1 MDYFKRQSLHSR
13 LIGDQSVTLTAD
25 GEVLIE
31 PAGGKVKIDGD
42 LVVTGNA
49 SGPEAT
55 DILYVT
61 QDGNDLND
69 GKSLGPDGAKATIK
83 SAVEAAQSGT
93 TILVG
98 PGDFFEENPIVLPD
112 FVTIRGTGDLRNT
125 RVFPRNNTQTIFYVG
140 NGCYIHELTMRGLR
154 YPGWC
159 VEIREGALVTTSP
172 YVQNCTNMNGP
183 WLNDGTEF
191 IPFET
196 IQIPGVEPGAKPI
209 MVEDNPSLPF
219 SKQVNNTGG
228 GGGMYVDG
236 NKYDPASLVFSMV
249 ADAFTQI
256 SQGGIG
262 FWIDNFGYTQ
272 IVSCFSVFCSVG
284 FKTTR
289 GGYLSISNSVSDF
302 GLVGIEADGF
312 FPQAYTTARPQQDYY
327 STVASVTINTPGA
340 NYASAP
346 TVSIEAPSKPGG
358 TTATATASI
367 DTTSG
372 RLAAVTIQDAGSGY
386 TSVPLI
392 SFSGGGATAQAT
404 GTVNL
409 ASNVSVRLNSLRDK
423 PQTGSIIKFDGD
435 PLYYYI
441 TGTNQINPPFVYDEQ
456 VCRRDLSRIID
467 AVTADIVLGT
477 EYQSQAAATSYLRA
491 TSSKVLSDQLAPTV
505 YGIEQA
511 RDLMKAETSNLAMEE
526 QIDYLFNIITATI
539 NDGDSS
545 VQPNNT
551 NSLAG
556 AFNDLQTI
564 DPARII
570 AKDNVIE
577 NREFLVEEVV
587 AYINDQFTELSYNQ
601 ADYKRDMTTLINGI
615 QMFAVLESNQQII
628 RIAQEYEYRDRYK
641 NLLLSSFRFLSEK
654 FEALAEVQASS
665 IALQNVK
672 EGFNQFMNIVDD
684 GDSSANVIVFPEH
697 AGVDDNRADAKDQ
710 LQANK
715 NFMLEEFTTF
725 LSAEAPGFVYDEDDY
740 KLDFERIID
749 AMTFDVLYNG
759 NSSTVT
765 ECKYYF
771 ANGAGGTQFS
781 DLTPNDRNAVVA
793 TYARMRFVIAR
804 VVRGLSVT
812 PTSGNGVAQDFGS
825 NNATQSE
832 ASFLDSLLF
841 NVEDMIDNVTLTRLP
856 ATLTYPTYGD
866 EPALQIDA
874 ANIIAARRDGFIN
887 DAIQYNL
894 ANNPTLTYD
903 VEKCKRDVGYIVDAI
918 NRDILLGTNHNS
930 IQAGQAYKRANVAYL
945 NVEQKPATIL
955 SLKYA
960 KTLGVAAV
968 TNNATIQSAV
978 ADRWDIVLDII
989 EFDQLPSQGIEY
1001 PDPGPASNELIYG
1014 VDQVLAN
1021 KAFLQE
1027 EVVAYIANNYYV
1039 YDEDKCSRDT
1049 GLIIDAAAFDT
1060 LLGTNYN
1067 AVTAGLSYQRANS
1080 AYVLSNQNTET
1091 IAGINFAKSR
1101 SSDATTHSP
1110 SQSDVEAAFDEVI
1123 DIIQNG
1129 AVSTPQAAD
1138 PLTFTDPTNATTG
1151 EVNAKAQLQNNRDFI
1166 AAETVAYINENY
1178 VNFSYDSA
1186 KCERDIG
1193 LILDAVSK
1201 DIALGTNYNAVTA
1214 GLGYSRAGAA
1224 TNKQAQGVQTLE
1236 SFKFAR
1242 KETVEK
1248 GLSDIGEARALAAW
1262 NEVIDIFV
1270 NGIQSTDTAADTL
1283 VFTNPVGANQ
1293 DVIDAKDRLIANR
1306 EFIAQ
1311 ETLAFV
1317 NDNKTNFDVSGA
1329 TYNQAT
1335 GDMVLTI
1342 GSHSLTT
1349 SDTITLKPESLAF
1362 SCTYGQG
1369 NHTYVGGTATAAV
1382 QSGGNYTHTFV
1393 SAVTN
1398 GVTSNLGN
1406 LPNAVTG
1413 ATYNAAT
1420 GEMVI
1425 TSTAH
1430 SLTTSNTLSIADDA
1444 LTFTCTM
1451 DGNSSNH
1458 TYPRSTDP
1466 ASGANLAISS
1476 VTADTITINVGASPI
1491 VNHDVTDATYNYATG
1506 VIEMTIG
1513 SHSLTVGTSI
1523 KIANDSLTF
1532 TCDADGN
1539 ATQHTYPRATD
1550 PARDTALTITAVTG
1564 TTVSVNVGIID
1575 ASTSST
1581 KSYPRASSNDPAYN
1595 TELAI
1600 SAVDATTITVNVGPN
1615 TTNPTVHTFES
1626 AVSGA
1631 VITQGYNQD
1640 KCLRDT
1646 RYIVDGLTHDILY
1659 GGNSATRVTAAS
1671 YFEGAAAQL
1680 PVDQLA
1686 PTTAAYEHL
1695 KNNVL
1700 PAVVTNTP
1708 LTPTTG
1714 NTTPQD
1720 TTGGA
1725 ATATESAALAT
1736 LVDII
1741 IDHINGYDNINPLGD
1756 EVLPSVTWASAELQ
1770 QDYSTIIAQKSSIQ
1784 TLTTAFIADTFTGFN
1799 FNSTKCDRDTK
1810 YIVDALTYDILYGGN
1825 SATVGAA
1832 RSYWVGTQTQVEGQK
1847 AETAKALEYTAT
1859 ILNKIIQDQA
1869 VDYTW
1874 QSGEAQN
1881 TSAGAG
1887 TATEAA
1893 RASNL
1898 LQIIQDVITDG
1909 LDQLPAE
1916 IKPDYPQWVSTDVV
1930 DGVSNLLAEK
1940 ATIQADTVSFINTT
1954 YNGFSYSEEVCKR
1967 DTGFIIDAVVHDAFY
1982 EANIS
1987 TLIATRA
1994 YFLGTTQYLPNEQ
2007 VTPTVQAYT
2016 HLQSVIDD
2024 TIQGVAVTPQ
2034 TGNPLTQTLSG
2045 NYGDAAVATTFT
2057 DLIGIL
2063 KTAVQNQTLIG
2074 TPAEIEPNY
2083 TWIAEANR
2091 NAASEF
2097 FVQKSYYQDET
2108 ITYINENILGFS
2120 YNIDKCKRDTGYIL
2134 DAALYDMMYGGD
2146 KQSRR
2151 AALAYY
2157 NGAILTGIAGA
2168 YGDQTGITAYANKYL
2183 ADIVNKVSK
2192 NEVVTRSFGNTA
2204 TQTLTIPDGSTLL
2217 DSSEFPGAELALL
2230 INRVAD
2236 AIEAKSMGD
2245 WFEREH
2251 DLTLGN
2257 SIFLAER
2264 NAILAEEQSII
2275 DTSISNLNLV
2285 YGGIFDITVFP
2296 GVISVTTDKIANLNN
2311 VSTVS
2316 TSGHAFEYVGAGVT
2330 YNALPFFG
2338 GTAIPETE
2346 IVESNQGKI
2355 FAGGT
2360 VDQIGN
2366 FRVGNF
2372 FAVNALTGGISL
2384 NANEID
2390 LEGLTSVGPFI
2401 RNGIP
2406 VGVEL
2411 KEVSDNEALLSSL
2424 GTQDFQTAP
2433 TQRAVATYV
2442 ESRYLNKTT
2451 GGDIVGDVSM
2461 TGDLAVNGD
2470 AITST
2475 SASFEFL
2482 NSGVQSIDMLAAATT
2497 INIGATTGTV
2507 TINPDV
2513 TIEGVLTVNGNLV
2526 FDGDVNISIPDETL
2540 QAYSITEGTED
2551 YVSINTRN
2559 TEESITFG
2567 TAPKVIIANQTEST
2581 SKDTGALVVDGGVG
2595 IEGSTFIETNL
2606 TVNANA
2612 NLGSDRTTD
2621 EHTVAGK
2628 IDIDI
2633 PDDSINN
2640 FRIHENISEYVNI
2653 YTTDGAEQILLGATP
2668 KLIVLNN
2675 TNATDNTTGAVQVTG
2690 GISAQQ
2696 NIHSGIDIV
2705 ADRDLIADRN
2715 AKINGSNIT
2724 TDSTTFDVINTV
2736 ATTVNAFGDAT
2747 TLNIGGATGTMTIG
2761 NEVVII
2767 DSVAG
2772 LQIPVGTTA
2781 DRPTNVTGRIRF
2793 NTSLNAFEG
2802 YDGIAWNTLGGVI
2815 DVDQDTKVVA
2825 EDSPGADNDELDFF
2839 TGGTLRATLSNTEF
2853 NIQSTVITNLLNDTQ
2868 SDNYTTGALVVAGG
2882 VGIAKNLHVNG
2893 YLNGNNSGV
2902 LTIGNLGSDKII
2914 IKGETIETPDTI
2926 TLIANAPDSAADD
2939 VVYPMTF
2946 AHHTVSGAIV
2956 AGAGTGIKFELE
2968 TTNNNFE
2975 IGGQIETVAQD
2986 ITGSQED
2993 FDMVFRTMDAGTA
3006 GVEKLRLSET
3016 TSTFSTNVQVDQN
3029 LFVTGILDAAG
3040 FRGSI
3045 FADDSTEMIDA
3056 INNKITVTDIAAGT
3070 LSLTTDLEVIHGGT
3084 GVSTLTEDGIMYGAG
3099 TGAVQVTAAAGDADA
3114 SETFQVLTVTSDSD
3128 ATPIWSDTIDGGTF

>member
-69 GKSLGPDGAKATIK
+69 GRSLGPDGAKATIK

-125 RVFPRNNTQTIFYVG
+125 RVFPRNNTKTIFYVG

-196 IQIPGVEPGAKPI
+196 VQIPGVEPGAKPI

-219 SKQVNNTGG
+219 DKQVNNTGG

-312 FPQAYTTARPQQDYY
+312 YPQAYTTARPQQDYY

-340 NYASAP
+340 NYTSAP
-346 TVSIEAPSKPGG
+346 TVTIEPPSKPGG
-358 TTATATASI
+358 VTATATASI

-372 RLAAVTIQDAGSGY
+372 RLAAVTVQDAGSGY

-423 PQTGSIIKFDGD
+423 PQTGSIIKFEGD

-441 TGTNQINPPFVYDEQ
+441 TGTNQVNPPFVYDEQ

-511 RDLMKAETSNLAMEE
+511 RDLMKAETTNLAMEE
-526 QIDYLFNIITATI
+526 QIDYLFNIITSTI

-564 DPARII
+564 DPAKIV

-577 NREFLVEEVV
+577 NREFLVEEVS

-601 ADYKRDMTTLINGI
+601 ADYTRDMAILINGI

-628 RIAQEYEYRDRYK
+628 RIAQEYEYRIRHK
-641 NLLLSSFRFLSEK
+641 SMLLSSFRFLSEK
-654 FEALAEVQASS
+654 FEALAEVAASS

-697 AGVDDNRADAKDQ
+697 AGVDTNRADAKDQ

-715 NFMLEEFTTF
+715 NFLLEEFTTY
-725 LSAEAPGFVYDEDDY
+725 LSSEAPTFVFDEDDY

-759 NSSTVT
+759 NSSTVQ

-771 ANGAGGTQFS
+771 ANGAGGTLFA
-781 DLTPNDRNAVVA
+781 DLTPNDRNAIVA
-793 TYARMRFVIAR
+793 TFARMRFVIAR

-812 PTSGNGVAQDFGS
+812 PTTGNGVSQDFSS

-874 ANIIAARRDGFIN
+874 ANIIAARRDGFIT

-903 VEKCKRDVGYIVDAI
+903 QDKCKRDIGYIVDAI
-918 NRDILLGTNHNS
+918 NRDVLLGTNHNS
-930 IQAGQAYKRANVAYL
+930 IQAGEAYKRANVAYL

-955 SLKYA
+955 ALKYA

-968 TNNATIQSAV
+968 TNNATIQTAV
-978 ADRWDIVLDII
+978 ADRWDTVLDII
-989 EFDQLPSQGIEY
+989 EFDALPSQGIEY
-1001 PDPGPASNELIYG
+1001 PDPGPASNELLYG

-1039 YDEDKCSRDT
+1039 YDEAKCSRDT

-1178 VNFSYDSA
+1178 VNFTYDSA

-1201 DIALGTNYNAVTA
+1201 DVALGTNYNAVTA
-1214 GLGYSRAGAA
+1214 GLAYSRAGAA
-1224 TNKQAQGVQTLE
+1224 TNKAAQGLQTLE

-1242 KETVEK
+1242 KETIEK
-1248 GLSDIGEARALAAW
+1248 GLSDVGEARALAAW
-1262 NEVIDIFV
+1262 NEVIDIFT
-1270 NGIQSTDTAADTL
+1270 NGVQSTDAAADAL

-1293 DVIDAKDRLIANR
+1293 DLIDAKDRLIANR

-1311 ETLAFV
+1311 EVRAFV
-1317 NDNKTNFDVSGA
+1317 NDNNTNYDVSAA

-1349 SDTITLKPESLAF
+1349 SDTVTLKEESLAF

-1369 NHTYVGGTATAAV
+1369 NHTYVGGTASNAITITAGNV
-1382 QSGGNYTHTFV
+1382 QRD
-1393 SAVTN
+1393 VT
-1398 GVTSNLGN
+1398 
-1406 LPNAVTG
+1406 A
-1413 ATYNAAT
+1413 ATYNYAT
-1420 GEMVI
+1420 GIIEMTI
-1425 TSTAH
+1425 GAH
-1430 SLTTSNTLSIADDA
+1430 SFTTSDTVTIADNA
-1444 LTFTCTM
+1444 LTFTC
-1451 DGNSSNH
+1451 DADSNATQH

-1466 ASGANLAISS
+1466 ASGTAI
-1476 VTADTITINVGASPI
+1476 A
-1491 VNHDVTDATYNYATG
+1491 
-1506 VIEMTIG
+1506 
-1513 SHSLTVGTSI
+1513 
-1523 KIANDSLTF
+1523 
-1532 TCDADGN
+1532 
-1539 ATQHTYPRATD
+1539 
-1550 PARDTALTITAVTG
+1550 ITAVTG
-1564 TTVSVNVGIID
+1564 TTISANVGIID

-1581 KSYPRASSNDPAYN
+1581 KSYPRASSNDSAHN
-1595 TELAI
+1595 AELPI
-1600 SAVDATTITVNVGPN
+1600 TAVGATTITVNVGPN

-1631 VITQGYNQD
+1631 VIQGYNQD

-1659 GGNSATRVTAAS
+1659 GGNSATRQTAAS
-1671 YFEGAAAQL
+1671 YFEGAVAQL
-1680 PVDQLA
+1680 PRDQLA
-1686 PTTAAYEHL
+1686 PTTAAYTHL

-1725 ATATESAALAT
+1725 ATATESTALGV

-1741 IDHINGYDNINPLGD
+1741 IDHINGYDNINPLGN
-1756 EVLPSVTWASAELQ
+1756 EVLPSVTWASSELQ
-1770 QDYSTIIAQKSSIQ
+1770 QDYSTITTQKSSIQ

-1916 IKPDYPQWVSTDVV
+1916 TKPDYAQWVATDVV
-1930 DGVSNLLAEK
+1930 DGVSNLLDQK
-1940 ATIQADTVSFINTT
+1940 STIQADTITFINST
-1954 YNGFSYSEEVCKR
+1954 YNGFSYNEETCKR
-1967 DTGFIIDAVVHDAFY
+1967 DTGYIIDAVTHDALY

-1994 YFLGTTQYLPNEQ
+1994 YFLGSTQYLPNEQ
-2007 VTPTVQAYT
+2007 VAPTVAAYT

-2034 TGNPLTQTLSG
+2034 TGNPLSQVLGG
-2045 NYGDAAVATTFT
+2045 NYGNAAVATSFT

-2063 KTAVQNQTLIG
+2063 KTAVSNQTLIG

-2083 TWIAEANR
+2083 SWIAEADR

-2097 FVQKSYYQDET
+2097 FVQKSYYETET
-2108 ITYINENILGFS
+2108 IKYIEQNILGFS
-2120 YNIDKCKRDTGYIL
+2120 YNIDKCKRDTGYII

-2157 NGAILTGIAGA
+2157 NGAILTGIAGD

-2183 ADIVNKVSK
+2183 ADIVDKVSK
-2192 NEVVTRSFGNTA
+2192 NEVVTKSFGNTA

-2217 DSSEFPGAELALL
+2217 DSSEFPGAELKLL

-2257 SIFLAER
+2257 SIFLTER
-2264 NAILAEEQSII
+2264 NAILAEEASII

-2296 GVISVTTDKIANLNN
+2296 GVISVTTDKLANLNN

-2513 TIEGVLTVNGNLV
+2513 TIEGILTVNGNLV

-2551 YVSINTRN
+2551 YVSINTREG
-2559 TEESITFG
+2559 EESITFG
-2567 TAPKVIIANQTEST
+2567 EQPSVIIANQTIST

-2595 IEGSTFIETNL
+2595 IEGSTFINTDL

-2621 EHTVAGK
+2621 EHTVSGK

-2696 NIHSGIDIV
+2696 NIHSGIDVV

-2853 NIQSTVITNLLNDTQ
+2853 NIQSTVITNLLNQTE
-2868 SDNYTTGALVVAGG
+2868 SDNHTTGALVVSGG

-2893 YLNGNNSGV
+2893 YINGNNSGV

-3099 TGAVQVTAAAGDADA
+3099 TGAVQVTAAAGAADA

>member
-69 GKSLGPDGAKATIK
+69 GRSLGPDGAKATIK

-125 RVFPRNNTQTIFYVG
+125 RVFPRNNTKTIFYVG

-196 IQIPGVEPGAKPI
+196 VQIPGVEPGAKPI

-219 SKQVNNTGG
+219 DKQVNNTGG

-312 FPQAYTTARPQQDYY
+312 YPQAYTTARPQQDYY

-340 NYASAP
+340 NYTSAP
-346 TVSIEAPSKPGG
+346 TVTIEPPSKPGG
-358 TTATATASI
+358 VTATATASI

-372 RLAAVTIQDAGSGY
+372 RLAAVTVQDAGSGY

-441 TGTNQINPPFVYDEQ
+441 TGTNQVNPPFVYDEQ

-526 QIDYLFNIITATI
+526 QIDYLFNIVTSTI

-564 DPARII
+564 DPAKIV

-577 NREFLVEEVV
+577 NREFLVEEVS

-601 ADYKRDMTTLINGI
+601 ADYTRDMTILINGI

-628 RIAQEYEYRDRYK
+628 RIAQEYEYRTRHK
-641 NLLLSSFRFLSEK
+641 SMLLSSFRFLSEK
-654 FEALAEVQASS
+654 FEALAEVAASS

-697 AGVDDNRADAKDQ
+697 AGVDTNRADAKDQ

-715 NFMLEEFTTF
+715 NFLLEEFTTY
-725 LSAEAPGFVYDEDDY
+725 LSGEAPTFVFDEDDY

-759 NSSTVT
+759 NSSTVQ

-771 ANGAGGTQFS
+771 ANGAGGTLFS
-781 DLTPNDRNAVVA
+781 DLTPNDRNAIVA
-793 TYARMRFVIAR
+793 TFARMRFVIAR

-812 PTSGNGVAQDFGS
+812 PTTGNGVSQDFSS

-841 NVEDMIDNVTLTRLP
+841 NVEDMVDNVTLTRLP

-874 ANIIAARRDGFIN
+874 ANIIAARRDGFIT

-903 VEKCKRDVGYIVDAI
+903 QDKCKRDIGYIVDAI
-918 NRDILLGTNHNS
+918 NRDVLLGTNHNS
-930 IQAGQAYKRANVAYL
+930 IQAGEAYKRANVAYL

-955 SLKYA
+955 ALKYA

-968 TNNATIQSAV
+968 TNNLTIQTAV
-978 ADRWDIVLDII
+978 ADRWDTVLDII
-989 EFDQLPSQGIEY
+989 EFDALPSQGIEY
-1001 PDPGPASNELIYG
+1001 PDPGPASNELLYG

-1039 YDEDKCSRDT
+1039 YDEAKCSRDT

-1138 PLTFTDPTNATTG
+1138 PLTFTDPSTATTG

-1178 VNFSYDSA
+1178 VNFTYDSA

-1201 DIALGTNYNAVTA
+1201 DVALGTNYNAVTA
-1214 GLGYSRAGAA
+1214 GLAYSRAGAA
-1224 TNKQAQGVQTLE
+1224 TNKAAQGLQTLE

-1242 KETVEK
+1242 KETIEK
-1248 GLSDIGEARALAAW
+1248 GLSDVGEARALAAW
-1262 NEVIDIFV
+1262 NEVIDIFT
-1270 NGIQSTDTAADTL
+1270 NGVVSTDTAADPLT
-1283 VFTNPVGANQ
+1283 FTSPVGVNQ
-1293 DVIDAKDRLIANR
+1293 DLVDAKDQLQANR
-1306 EFIAQ
+1306 DFIAA
-1311 ETLAFV
+1311 EIVAYV
-1317 NDNKTNFDVSGA
+1317 NDNT
-1329 TYNQAT
+1329 
-1335 GDMVLTI
+1335 
-1342 GSHSLTT
+1342 
-1349 SDTITLKPESLAF
+1349 P
-1362 SCTYGQG
+1362 
-1369 NHTYVGGTATAAV
+1369 
-1382 QSGGNYTHTFV
+1382 
-1393 SAVTN
+1393 
-1398 GVTSNLGN
+1398 
-1406 LPNAVTG
+1406 P
-1413 ATYNAAT
+1413 
-1420 GEMVI
+1420 
-1425 TSTAH
+1425 
-1430 SLTTSNTLSIADDA
+1430 
-1444 LTFTCTM
+1444 
-1451 DGNSSNH
+1451 
-1458 TYPRSTDP
+1458 P
-1466 ASGANLAISS
+1466 
-1476 VTADTITINVGASPI
+1476 
-1491 VNHDVTDATYNYATG
+1491 
-1506 VIEMTIG
+1506 
-1513 SHSLTVGTSI
+1513 
-1523 KIANDSLTF
+1523 
-1532 TCDADGN
+1532 
-1539 ATQHTYPRATD
+1539 
-1550 PARDTALTITAVTG
+1550 
-1564 TTVSVNVGIID
+1564 
-1575 ASTSST
+1575 
-1581 KSYPRASSNDPAYN
+1581 
-1595 TELAI
+1595 
-1600 SAVDATTITVNVGPN
+1600 
-1615 TTNPTVHTFES
+1615 
-1626 AVSGA
+1626 
-1631 VITQGYNQD
+1631 GYNQT
-1640 KCLRDT
+1640 KCNRDVK
-1646 RYIVDGLTHDILY
+1646 YIVDGLTFDILY
-1659 GGNSATRVTAAS
+1659 GGNSATRQVAAS
-1671 YFEGAAAQL
+1671 YFEGAVAQL
-1680 PVDQLA
+1680 PVNQLA
-1686 PTTAAYEHL
+1686 PTTAAYTHL
-1695 KNNVL
+1695 KDTVL
-1700 PAVVTNTP
+1700 PAVITNTP

-1714 NTTPQD
+1714 NSETQD
-1720 TTGGA
+1720 TSSGA
-1725 ATATESAALAT
+1725 ATATESAALEV

-1741 IDHINGYDNINPLGD
+1741 IDHINGYDNINPLGN

-1770 QDYSTIIAQKSSIQ
+1770 QDYSTITTQKSSIQ

-1859 ILNKIIQDQA
+1859 ILDKIIQDQA

-1874 QSGEAQN
+1874 QNSETQN

-1916 IKPDYPQWVSTDVV
+1916 TKPDYAQWVATDVV
-1930 DGVSNLLAEK
+1930 DGVSNLLDQK
-1940 ATIQADTVSFINTT
+1940 STIQADTITFINTT
-1954 YNGFSYSEEVCKR
+1954 YNGFSYNEETCKR
-1967 DTGFIIDAVVHDAFY
+1967 DTGYIIDAVTHDALY

-1994 YFLGTTQYLPNEQ
+1994 YFLGSTQYLPNEQ
-2007 VTPTVQAYT
+2007 VAPTVAAYT

-2034 TGNPLTQTLSG
+2034 TGNPLSQVLGG
-2045 NYGDAAVATTFT
+2045 NYGNAAVATSFT

-2063 KTAVQNQTLIG
+2063 KTAVSNQTLIG

-2083 TWIAEANR
+2083 SWIAEADR
-2091 NAASEF
+2091 NSASEF
-2097 FVQKSYYQDET
+2097 FVQKSYYETET
-2108 ITYINENILGFS
+2108 IKYIEQNILGFS
-2120 YNIDKCKRDTGYIL
+2120 YNIDKCKRDTGYII

-2157 NGAILTGIAGA
+2157 NGAILTGIAGD

-2183 ADIVNKVSK
+2183 ADIVDKVSK
-2192 NEVVTRSFGNTA
+2192 NEVVTKSFGNTA

-2217 DSSEFPGAELALL
+2217 DSSEFPGAELKLL

-2245 WFEREH
+2245 WFERGH

-2264 NAILAEEQSII
+2264 NAILAEEASII

-2296 GVISVTTDKIANLNN
+2296 GVISVTTDKLANLNN

-2497 INIGATTGTV
+2497 INIGAATGTV

-2513 TIEGVLTVNGNLV
+2513 TIEGILTVNGNLV

-2551 YVSINTRN
+2551 YVSINTREG
-2559 TEESITFG
+2559 EESITFG
-2567 TAPKVIIANQTEST
+2567 EQPSVIIANQTIST

-2595 IEGSTFIETNL
+2595 IEGSTFINTDL

-2621 EHTVAGK
+2621 EHTVSGK

-2696 NIHSGIDIV
+2696 NIHSGIDVV

-2839 TGGTLRATLSNTEF
+2839 TGGGLRATLSNTEF
-2853 NIQSTVITNLLNDTQ
+2853 NIQSTVITNLLSQTE
-2868 SDNYTTGALVVAGG
+2868 SDNYTTGALVVSGG

-2893 YLNGNNSGV
+2893 YINGNNSGV

-3099 TGAVQVTAAAGDADA
+3099 TGAVQVTAAAGAADA

>member
-69 GKSLGPDGAKATIK
+69 GRSLGPDGAKATIK

-125 RVFPRNNTQTIFYVG
+125 RVFPRNNTKTIFYVG

-196 IQIPGVEPGAKPI
+196 VQIPGVEPGAKPI

-219 SKQVNNTGG
+219 DKQVNNTGG

-312 FPQAYTTARPQQDYY
+312 YPQAYTTARPQQDYY

-340 NYASAP
+340 NYTSAP
-346 TVSIEAPSKPGG
+346 TVTIEPPSKPGG
-358 TTATATASI
+358 VTATATASI

-372 RLAAVTIQDAGSGY
+372 RLAAVTVQDAGSGY

-423 PQTGSIIKFDGD
+423 PQTGSIIKFEGD

-441 TGTNQINPPFVYDEQ
+441 TGTNQVNPPFVYDEQ

-511 RDLMKAETSNLAMEE
+511 RDLMKAETTNLAMEE
-526 QIDYLFNIITATI
+526 QIDYLFNIITSTI

-564 DPARII
+564 DPAKIV

-577 NREFLVEEVV
+577 NREFLVEEVS

-601 ADYKRDMTTLINGI
+601 ADYTRDMAILINGI

-628 RIAQEYEYRDRYK
+628 RIAQEYEYRIRHK
-641 NLLLSSFRFLSEK
+641 SMLLSSFRFLSEK
-654 FEALAEVQASS
+654 FEALAEVAASS

-697 AGVDDNRADAKDQ
+697 AGVDTNRADAKDQ

-715 NFMLEEFTTF
+715 NFLLEEFTTY
-725 LSAEAPGFVYDEDDY
+725 LSSEAPTFVFDEDDY

-759 NSSTVT
+759 NSSTVQ

-771 ANGAGGTQFS
+771 ANGAGGTLFA
-781 DLTPNDRNAVVA
+781 DLTPNDRNAIVA
-793 TYARMRFVIAR
+793 TFARMRFVIAR

-812 PTSGNGVAQDFGS
+812 PTTGNGVSQDFSS

-874 ANIIAARRDGFIN
+874 ANIIAARRDGFIT

-903 VEKCKRDVGYIVDAI
+903 QDKCKRDIGYIVDAI
-918 NRDILLGTNHNS
+918 NRDVLLGTNHNS
-930 IQAGQAYKRANVAYL
+930 IQAGEAYKRANVAYL

-955 SLKYA
+955 ALKYA

-968 TNNATIQSAV
+968 TNNATIQTAV
-978 ADRWDIVLDII
+978 ADRWDTVLDII
-989 EFDQLPSQGIEY
+989 EFDALPSQGIEY
-1001 PDPGPASNELIYG
+1001 PDPGPASNELLYG

-1039 YDEDKCSRDT
+1039 YDEAKCSRDT

-1178 VNFSYDSA
+1178 VNFTYDSA

-1201 DIALGTNYNAVTA
+1201 DVALGTNYNAVTA
-1214 GLGYSRAGAA
+1214 GLAYSRAGAA
-1224 TNKQAQGVQTLE
+1224 TNKAAQGLQTLE

-1242 KETVEK
+1242 KETIEK
-1248 GLSDIGEARALAAW
+1248 GLSDVGEARALAAW
-1262 NEVIDIFV
+1262 NEVIDIFT
-1270 NGIQSTDTAADTL
+1270 NGVQSTDAAADAL

-1293 DVIDAKDRLIANR
+1293 DLIDAKDRLIANR

-1311 ETLAFV
+1311 EVRAFV
-1317 NDNKTNFDVSGA
+1317 NDNNTNYDVSAA

-1349 SDTITLKPESLAF
+1349 SDTVTLKEESLAF

-1369 NHTYVGGTATAAV
+1369 NHTYVGGTASNAITITAGNV
-1382 QSGGNYTHTFV
+1382 QRD
-1393 SAVTN
+1393 VT
-1398 GVTSNLGN
+1398 
-1406 LPNAVTG
+1406 A
-1413 ATYNAAT
+1413 ATYNYAT
-1420 GEMVI
+1420 GIIEMTI
-1425 TSTAH
+1425 GAH
-1430 SLTTSNTLSIADDA
+1430 SFTTSDTVTIADNA
-1444 LTFTCTM
+1444 LTFTC
-1451 DGNSSNH
+1451 DADSNATQH

-1466 ASGANLAISS
+1466 ASGTAI
-1476 VTADTITINVGASPI
+1476 A
-1491 VNHDVTDATYNYATG
+1491 
-1506 VIEMTIG
+1506 
-1513 SHSLTVGTSI
+1513 
-1523 KIANDSLTF
+1523 
-1532 TCDADGN
+1532 
-1539 ATQHTYPRATD
+1539 
-1550 PARDTALTITAVTG
+1550 ITAVTG
-1564 TTVSVNVGIID
+1564 TTISANVGIID

-1581 KSYPRASSNDPAYN
+1581 KSYPRASSNDSAHN
-1595 TELAI
+1595 AELPI
-1600 SAVDATTITVNVGPN
+1600 TAVGATTITVNVGPN

-1631 VITQGYNQD
+1631 VIQGYNQD

-1659 GGNSATRVTAAS
+1659 GGNSATRQTAAS
-1671 YFEGAAAQL
+1671 YFEGAVAQL
-1680 PVDQLA
+1680 PSDQLA
-1686 PTTAAYEHL
+1686 PTTAAYTHL

-1725 ATATESAALAT
+1725 ATATESTALGV

-1741 IDHINGYDNINPLGD
+1741 IDHINGYDNINPLGN
-1756 EVLPSVTWASAELQ
+1756 EVLPSVTWASSELQ
-1770 QDYSTIIAQKSSIQ
+1770 QDYSTITTQKSSIQ

-1916 IKPDYPQWVSTDVV
+1916 TKPDYAQWVATDVV
-1930 DGVSNLLAEK
+1930 DGVSNLLDQK
-1940 ATIQADTVSFINTT
+1940 STIQADTITFINST
-1954 YNGFSYSEEVCKR
+1954 YNGFSYNEETCKR
-1967 DTGFIIDAVVHDAFY
+1967 DTGYIIDAVTHDALY

-1994 YFLGTTQYLPNEQ
+1994 YFLGSTQYLPNEQ
-2007 VTPTVQAYT
+2007 VAPTVAAYT

-2034 TGNPLTQTLSG
+2034 TGNPLSQVLGG
-2045 NYGDAAVATTFT
+2045 NYGNAAVATSFT

-2063 KTAVQNQTLIG
+2063 KTAVSNQTLIG

-2083 TWIAEANR
+2083 SWIAEADR

-2097 FVQKSYYQDET
+2097 FVQKSYYETET
-2108 ITYINENILGFS
+2108 IKYIEQNILGFS
-2120 YNIDKCKRDTGYIL
+2120 YNIDKCKRDTGYII

-2157 NGAILTGIAGA
+2157 NGAILTGIAGD

-2183 ADIVNKVSK
+2183 ADIVDKVSK
-2192 NEVVTRSFGNTA
+2192 NEVVTKSFGNTA

-2217 DSSEFPGAELALL
+2217 DSSEFPGAELKLL

-2257 SIFLAER
+2257 SIFLTER
-2264 NAILAEEQSII
+2264 NAILAEEASII

-2296 GVISVTTDKIANLNN
+2296 GVISVTTDKLANLNN

-2513 TIEGVLTVNGNLV
+2513 TIEGILTVNGNLV

-2551 YVSINTRN
+2551 YVSINTREG
-2559 TEESITFG
+2559 EESITFG
-2567 TAPKVIIANQTEST
+2567 EQPSVIIANQTIST

-2595 IEGSTFIETNL
+2595 IEGSTFINTDL

-2621 EHTVAGK
+2621 EHTVSGK

-2696 NIHSGIDIV
+2696 NIHSGIDVV

-2853 NIQSTVITNLLNDTQ
+2853 NIQSTVITNLLNQTE
-2868 SDNYTTGALVVAGG
+2868 SDNHTTGALVVSGG

-2893 YLNGNNSGV
+2893 YINGNNSGV

-3099 TGAVQVTAAAGDADA
+3099 TGAVQVTAAAGAADA

>member
-69 GKSLGPDGAKATIK
+69 GRSLGPDGAKATIK

-125 RVFPRNNTQTIFYVG
+125 RVFPRNNTKTIFYVG

-196 IQIPGVEPGAKPI
+196 VQIPGVEPGAKPI

-219 SKQVNNTGG
+219 DKQVNNTGG

-312 FPQAYTTARPQQDYY
+312 YPQAYTTARPQQDYY

-340 NYASAP
+340 NYTSAP
-346 TVSIEAPSKPGG
+346 TVTIEPPSKPGG
-358 TTATATASI
+358 VTATATASI

-372 RLAAVTIQDAGSGY
+372 RLAAVTVQDAGSGY

-441 TGTNQINPPFVYDEQ
+441 TGTNQVNPPFVYDEQ

-526 QIDYLFNIITATI
+526 QIDYLFNIITSTI

-564 DPARII
+564 DPAKIV

-577 NREFLVEEVV
+577 NREFLVEEVS

-601 ADYKRDMTTLINGI
+601 ADYTRDMTILINGI
-615 QMFAVLESNQQII
+615 QMFSVLESNQQII
-628 RIAQEYEYRDRYK
+628 RIAQEYEYRTRHK
-641 NLLLSSFRFLSEK
+641 SMLLSSFRFLSEK
-654 FEALAEVQASS
+654 FEALAEVAASS

-697 AGVDDNRADAKDQ
+697 AGVDTNRADAKDQ

-715 NFMLEEFTTF
+715 NFLLEEFTTY
-725 LSAEAPGFVYDEDDY
+725 LSGEAPTFVFDEDDY

-759 NSSTVT
+759 NSSTVQ

-771 ANGAGGTQFS
+771 ANGAGGTLFA
-781 DLTPNDRNAVVA
+781 DLTPNDRNAIVA
-793 TYARMRFVIAR
+793 TFARMRFVIAR
-804 VVRGLSVT
+804 VVRGLTVT
-812 PTSGNGVAQDFGS
+812 PTTGNGVSQDFSS

-874 ANIIAARRDGFIN
+874 ANIIAARRDGFIR

-903 VEKCKRDVGYIVDAI
+903 QDKCKRDIGYIVDAI
-918 NRDILLGTNHNS
+918 NRDVLLGTNHNS
-930 IQAGQAYKRANVAYL
+930 IQAGEAYKRANVAYL

-955 SLKYA
+955 ALKYA

-968 TNNATIQSAV
+968 TNNATIQTAV
-978 ADRWDIVLDII
+978 ADRWDTVLDII
-989 EFDQLPSQGIEY
+989 EFDALPSQGIEY
-1001 PDPGPASNELIYG
+1001 PDPGPASNELLYG

-1039 YDEDKCSRDT
+1039 YDEAKCSRDT

-1138 PLTFTDPTNATTG
+1138 PLTFTDPSNATTG

-1178 VNFSYDSA
+1178 VNFTYDSA

-1201 DIALGTNYNAVTA
+1201 DVALGTNYNAVTA
-1214 GLGYSRAGAA
+1214 GLAYSRAGAA
-1224 TNKQAQGVQTLE
+1224 TNKAAQGLQTLE

-1242 KETVEK
+1242 KETIEK
-1248 GLSDIGEARALAAW
+1248 GLSDVGEARALAAW
-1262 NEVIDIFV
+1262 NEVIDIFT
-1270 NGIQSTDTAADTL
+1270 NGVQSTDAAADAL

-1293 DVIDAKDRLIANR
+1293 DLIDAKDRLIANR

-1311 ETLAFV
+1311 EIRAFV
-1317 NDNKTNFDVSGA
+1317 NDNNTNYDVSAA

-1349 SDTITLKPESLAF
+1349 SDTVTLKEESLAF

-1369 NHTYVGGTATAAV
+1369 NHTYVGGTASNAITITAGNV
-1382 QSGGNYTHTFV
+1382 QRD
-1393 SAVTN
+1393 VT
-1398 GVTSNLGN
+1398 
-1406 LPNAVTG
+1406 A
-1413 ATYNAAT
+1413 ATYNYAT
-1420 GEMVI
+1420 GIIEMTI
-1425 TSTAH
+1425 GAH
-1430 SLTTSNTLSIADDA
+1430 SFTTSDTVTIADNA
-1444 LTFTCTM
+1444 LTFTC
-1451 DGNSSNH
+1451 DADSNATQH

-1466 ASGANLAISS
+1466 ASGTAI
-1476 VTADTITINVGASPI
+1476 A
-1491 VNHDVTDATYNYATG
+1491 
-1506 VIEMTIG
+1506 
-1513 SHSLTVGTSI
+1513 
-1523 KIANDSLTF
+1523 
-1532 TCDADGN
+1532 
-1539 ATQHTYPRATD
+1539 
-1550 PARDTALTITAVTG
+1550 ITAVTG
-1564 TTVSVNVGIID
+1564 TTISANVGIID

-1581 KSYPRASSNDPAYN
+1581 KSYPRASSNDSAHN
-1595 TELAI
+1595 AELPI
-1600 SAVDATTITVNVGPN
+1600 TAVGATTITVNVGPN

-1631 VITQGYNQD
+1631 VIQGYNQD

-1659 GGNSATRVTAAS
+1659 GGNSATRQTAAS
-1671 YFEGAAAQL
+1671 YFEGAVAQL
-1680 PVDQLA
+1680 PSDQLA
-1686 PTTAAYEHL
+1686 PTTAAYTHL

-1725 ATATESAALAT
+1725 ATATESTALGV

-1741 IDHINGYDNINPLGD
+1741 IDHINGYDNINPLGN
-1756 EVLPSVTWASAELQ
+1756 EVLPSVTWASSELQ
-1770 QDYSTIIAQKSSIQ
+1770 QDYSTITTQKSSIQ

-1874 QSGEAQN
+1874 QNSETQN

-1916 IKPDYPQWVSTDVV
+1916 TKPDYAQWVATDVV
-1930 DGVSNLLAEK
+1930 DGVSNLLDQK
-1940 ATIQADTVSFINTT
+1940 STIQADTITFINST
-1954 YNGFSYSEEVCKR
+1954 YNGFSYNEETCKR
-1967 DTGFIIDAVVHDAFY
+1967 DTGYIIDAVTHDALY

-1994 YFLGTTQYLPNEQ
+1994 YFLGSTQYLPNEQ

-2034 TGNPLTQTLSG
+2034 TGNPLSQVLGG
-2045 NYGDAAVATTFT
+2045 NYGNAAVATTFT

-2063 KTAVQNQTLIG
+2063 KTAVSNQTLIG

-2083 TWIAEANR
+2083 SWIAEADR

-2097 FVQKSYYQDET
+2097 FVQKSYYETET
-2108 ITYINENILGFS
+2108 IKYIEQNILGFS
-2120 YNIDKCKRDTGYIL
+2120 YNIDKCKRDTGYII

-2157 NGAILTGIAGA
+2157 NGAILTGIAGD

-2183 ADIVNKVSK
+2183 ADIVDKVSK
-2192 NEVVTRSFGNTA
+2192 NEVVTKSFGNTA

-2217 DSSEFPGAELALL
+2217 DSSEFPGAELKLL

-2264 NAILAEEQSII
+2264 NAILAEETSII

-2296 GVISVTTDKIANLNN
+2296 GVISVTTDKLANLNN

-2497 INIGATTGTV
+2497 INIGAATGTV

-2513 TIEGVLTVNGNLV
+2513 TIEGILTVNGNLV

-2551 YVSINTRN
+2551 YVSINTRVG
-2559 TEESITFG
+2559 EESITFG
-2567 TAPKVIIANQTEST
+2567 EQPSVIIANQTIST

-2595 IEGSTFIETNL
+2595 IEGSTFINTDL

-2621 EHTVAGK
+2621 EHTVSGK

-2696 NIHSGIDIV
+2696 NIHSGIDVV

-2839 TGGTLRATLSNTEF
+2839 TGGGLRATLSNTEF
-2853 NIQSTVITNLLNDTQ
+2853 NIQSTVITNLLNQTE
-2868 SDNYTTGALVVAGG
+2868 SDNHTTGALVVSGG

-2893 YLNGNNSGV
+2893 YINGNNSGV

-3099 TGAVQVTAAAGDADA
+3099 TGAVQVTAAAGAADA

>member
-69 GKSLGPDGAKATIK
+69 GRSLGPDGAKATIK

-125 RVFPRNNTQTIFYVG
+125 RVFPRNNTKTIFYVG

-196 IQIPGVEPGAKPI
+196 VQIPGVEPGAKPI

-219 SKQVNNTGG
+219 DKQVNNTGG

-312 FPQAYTTARPQQDYY
+312 YPQAYTTARPQQDYY

-340 NYASAP
+340 NYTSAP
-346 TVSIEAPSKPGG
+346 TVTIEPPSKPGG
-358 TTATATASI
+358 VTATATASI

-372 RLAAVTIQDAGSGY
+372 RLAAVTVQDAGSGY

-423 PQTGSIIKFDGD
+423 PQTGSIIKFEGD

-441 TGTNQINPPFVYDEQ
+441 TGTNQVNPPFVYDEQ

-511 RDLMKAETSNLAMEE
+511 RDLMKAETTNLAMEE
-526 QIDYLFNIITATI
+526 QIDYLFNIITSTI

-564 DPARII
+564 DPAKIV

-577 NREFLVEEVV
+577 NREFLVEEVS

-601 ADYKRDMTTLINGI
+601 ADYTRDMAILINGI

-628 RIAQEYEYRDRYK
+628 RIAQEYEYRIRHK
-641 NLLLSSFRFLSEK
+641 SMLLSSFRFLSEK
-654 FEALAEVQASS
+654 FEALAEVAASS

-697 AGVDDNRADAKDQ
+697 AGVDTNRADAKDQ

-715 NFMLEEFTTF
+715 NFLLEEFTTY
-725 LSAEAPGFVYDEDDY
+725 LSSEAPTFVFDEDDY

-759 NSSTVT
+759 NSSTVQ

-771 ANGAGGTQFS
+771 ANGAGGTLFA
-781 DLTPNDRNAVVA
+781 DLTPNDRNAIVA
-793 TYARMRFVIAR
+793 TFARMRFVIAR

-812 PTSGNGVAQDFGS
+812 PTTGNGVSQDFSS

-874 ANIIAARRDGFIN
+874 ANIIAARRDGFIT

-903 VEKCKRDVGYIVDAI
+903 QDKCKRDIGYIVDAI
-918 NRDILLGTNHNS
+918 NRDVLLGTNHNS
-930 IQAGQAYKRANVAYL
+930 IQAGEAYKRANVAYL

-955 SLKYA
+955 ALKYA

-968 TNNATIQSAV
+968 TNNATIQTAV
-978 ADRWDIVLDII
+978 ADRWDTVLDII
-989 EFDQLPSQGIEY
+989 EFDALPSQGIEY
-1001 PDPGPASNELIYG
+1001 PDPGPASNELLYG

-1039 YDEDKCSRDT
+1039 YDEAKCSRDT

-1178 VNFSYDSA
+1178 VNFTYDSA

-1201 DIALGTNYNAVTA
+1201 DVALGTNYNAVTA
-1214 GLGYSRAGAA
+1214 GLAYSRAGAA
-1224 TNKQAQGVQTLE
+1224 TNKAAQGLQTLE

-1242 KETVEK
+1242 KETIEK
-1248 GLSDIGEARALAAW
+1248 GLSDVGEARALAAW
-1262 NEVIDIFV
+1262 NEVIDIFT
-1270 NGIQSTDTAADTL
+1270 NGVQSTDAAADAL

-1293 DVIDAKDRLIANR
+1293 DLIDAKDRLIANR

-1311 ETLAFV
+1311 EVRAFV
-1317 NDNKTNFDVSGA
+1317 NDNNTNYDVSAA

-1349 SDTITLKPESLAF
+1349 SDTVTLKEESLAF

-1369 NHTYVGGTATAAV
+1369 NHTYVGGTASNAITITAGNV
-1382 QSGGNYTHTFV
+1382 QRD
-1393 SAVTN
+1393 VT
-1398 GVTSNLGN
+1398 
-1406 LPNAVTG
+1406 A
-1413 ATYNAAT
+1413 ATYNYAT
-1420 GEMVI
+1420 GIIEMTI
-1425 TSTAH
+1425 GAH
-1430 SLTTSNTLSIADDA
+1430 SFTTSDTVTIADNA
-1444 LTFTCTM
+1444 LTFTC
-1451 DGNSSNH
+1451 DADSNATQH

-1466 ASGANLAISS
+1466 ASGTAI
-1476 VTADTITINVGASPI
+1476 A
-1491 VNHDVTDATYNYATG
+1491 
-1506 VIEMTIG
+1506 
-1513 SHSLTVGTSI
+1513 
-1523 KIANDSLTF
+1523 
-1532 TCDADGN
+1532 
-1539 ATQHTYPRATD
+1539 
-1550 PARDTALTITAVTG
+1550 ITAVTG
-1564 TTVSVNVGIID
+1564 TTISANVGIID

-1581 KSYPRASSNDPAYN
+1581 KSYPRASSNDSAHN
-1595 TELAI
+1595 AELPI
-1600 SAVDATTITVNVGPN
+1600 TAVGATTITVNVGPN

-1631 VITQGYNQD
+1631 VIQGYNQD

-1659 GGNSATRVTAAS
+1659 GGNSATRQTAAS

-1686 PTTAAYEHL
+1686 PTTAAYTHL

-1725 ATATESAALAT
+1725 ATATESTALGV

-1741 IDHINGYDNINPLGD
+1741 IDHINGYDNINPLGN
-1756 EVLPSVTWASAELQ
+1756 EVLPSVTWASSELQ
-1770 QDYSTIIAQKSSIQ
+1770 QDYSTITTQKSSIQ

-1916 IKPDYPQWVSTDVV
+1916 TKPDYAQWVATDVV
-1930 DGVSNLLAEK
+1930 DGVSNLLDQK
-1940 ATIQADTVSFINTT
+1940 STIQADTITFINST
-1954 YNGFSYSEEVCKR
+1954 YNGFSYNEETCKR
-1967 DTGFIIDAVVHDAFY
+1967 DTGYIIDAVTHDALY

-1994 YFLGTTQYLPNEQ
+1994 YFLGSTQYLPNEQ
-2007 VTPTVQAYT
+2007 VAPTVAAYT

-2034 TGNPLTQTLSG
+2034 TGNPLSQVLGG
-2045 NYGDAAVATTFT
+2045 NYGNAAVATSFT

-2063 KTAVQNQTLIG
+2063 KTAVSNQTLIG

-2083 TWIAEANR
+2083 SWIAEADR

-2097 FVQKSYYQDET
+2097 FVQKSYYETET
-2108 ITYINENILGFS
+2108 IKYIEQNILGFS
-2120 YNIDKCKRDTGYIL
+2120 YNIDKCKRDTGYII

-2157 NGAILTGIAGA
+2157 NGAILTGIAGD

-2183 ADIVNKVSK
+2183 ADIVDKVSK
-2192 NEVVTRSFGNTA
+2192 NEVVTKSFGNTA

-2217 DSSEFPGAELALL
+2217 DSSEFPGAELKLL

-2257 SIFLAER
+2257 SIFLTER
-2264 NAILAEEQSII
+2264 NAILAEEASII

-2296 GVISVTTDKIANLNN
+2296 GVISVTTDKLANLNN

-2513 TIEGVLTVNGNLV
+2513 TIEGILTVNGNLV

-2551 YVSINTRN
+2551 YVSINTREG
-2559 TEESITFG
+2559 EESITFG
-2567 TAPKVIIANQTEST
+2567 EQPSVIIANQTIST

-2595 IEGSTFIETNL
+2595 IEGSTFINTDL

-2621 EHTVAGK
+2621 EHTVSGK

-2696 NIHSGIDIV
+2696 NIHSGIDVV

-2853 NIQSTVITNLLNDTQ
+2853 NIQSTVITNLLNQTE
-2868 SDNYTTGALVVAGG
+2868 SDNHTTGALVVSGG

-2893 YLNGNNSGV
+2893 YINGNNSGV

-3099 TGAVQVTAAAGDADA
+3099 TGAVQVTAAAGAADA

>member
-69 GKSLGPDGAKATIK
+69 GRSLGPDGAKATIK

-125 RVFPRNNTQTIFYVG
+125 RVFPRNNTKTIFYVG

-196 IQIPGVEPGAKPI
+196 VQIPGVEPGAKPI

-219 SKQVNNTGG
+219 DKQVNNTGG

-312 FPQAYTTARPQQDYY
+312 YPQAYTTARPQQDYY

-340 NYASAP
+340 NYTSAP
-346 TVSIEAPSKPGG
+346 TVTIEPPSKPGG
-358 TTATATASI
+358 VTATATASI

-372 RLAAVTIQDAGSGY
+372 RLAAVTVQDAGSGY

-441 TGTNQINPPFVYDEQ
+441 TGTNQVNPPFVYDEQ

-526 QIDYLFNIITATI
+526 QIDYLFNIVTSTI

-564 DPARII
+564 DPAKIV

-577 NREFLVEEVV
+577 NREFLVEEVS

-601 ADYKRDMTTLINGI
+601 ADYTRDMTILINGI
-615 QMFAVLESNQQII
+615 QMFSVLESNQQII
-628 RIAQEYEYRDRYK
+628 RIAQEYEYRTRHK
-641 NLLLSSFRFLSEK
+641 SMLLSSFRFLSEK
-654 FEALAEVQASS
+654 FEALAEVAASS

-697 AGVDDNRADAKDQ
+697 AGVDTNRADAKDQ

-715 NFMLEEFTTF
+715 NFLLEEFTTY
-725 LSAEAPGFVYDEDDY
+725 LSGEAPTFVFDEDDY

-759 NSSTVT
+759 NSSTVQ

-771 ANGAGGTQFS
+771 ANGAGGTLFS
-781 DLTPNDRNAVVA
+781 DLTPNDRNAIVA
-793 TYARMRFVIAR
+793 TFARMRFVIAR

-812 PTSGNGVAQDFGS
+812 PTTGNGVSQDFSS

-841 NVEDMIDNVTLTRLP
+841 NVEDMVDNVTLTRLP

-874 ANIIAARRDGFIN
+874 ANIIAARRDGFIT

-903 VEKCKRDVGYIVDAI
+903 QDKCKRDIGYIVDAI
-918 NRDILLGTNHNS
+918 NRDVLLGTNHNS
-930 IQAGQAYKRANVAYL
+930 IQAGEAYKRANVAYL

-955 SLKYA
+955 ALKYA

-968 TNNATIQSAV
+968 TNNLTIQTAV
-978 ADRWDIVLDII
+978 ADRWDTVLDII
-989 EFDQLPSQGIEY
+989 EFDALPSQGIEY
-1001 PDPGPASNELIYG
+1001 PDPGPASNELLYG

-1039 YDEDKCSRDT
+1039 YDEAKCSRDT

-1138 PLTFTDPTNATTG
+1138 PLTFTDPSTATTG

-1178 VNFSYDSA
+1178 VNFTYDSA

-1201 DIALGTNYNAVTA
+1201 DVALGTNYNAVTA
-1214 GLGYSRAGAA
+1214 GLAYSRAGAA
-1224 TNKQAQGVQTLE
+1224 TNKAAQGLQTLE

-1242 KETVEK
+1242 KETIEK
-1248 GLSDIGEARALAAW
+1248 GLSDVGEARALAAW
-1262 NEVIDIFV
+1262 NEVIDIFT
-1270 NGIQSTDTAADTL
+1270 NGVVSTDTAADPLT
-1283 VFTNPVGANQ
+1283 FTSPVGVNQ
-1293 DVIDAKDRLIANR
+1293 DLVDAKDQLQANR
-1306 EFIAQ
+1306 DFIAA
-1311 ETLAFV
+1311 EIVAYV
-1317 NDNKTNFDVSGA
+1317 NDNT
-1329 TYNQAT
+1329 
-1335 GDMVLTI
+1335 
-1342 GSHSLTT
+1342 
-1349 SDTITLKPESLAF
+1349 P
-1362 SCTYGQG
+1362 
-1369 NHTYVGGTATAAV
+1369 
-1382 QSGGNYTHTFV
+1382 
-1393 SAVTN
+1393 
-1398 GVTSNLGN
+1398 
-1406 LPNAVTG
+1406 P
-1413 ATYNAAT
+1413 
-1420 GEMVI
+1420 
-1425 TSTAH
+1425 
-1430 SLTTSNTLSIADDA
+1430 
-1444 LTFTCTM
+1444 
-1451 DGNSSNH
+1451 
-1458 TYPRSTDP
+1458 P
-1466 ASGANLAISS
+1466 
-1476 VTADTITINVGASPI
+1476 
-1491 VNHDVTDATYNYATG
+1491 
-1506 VIEMTIG
+1506 
-1513 SHSLTVGTSI
+1513 
-1523 KIANDSLTF
+1523 
-1532 TCDADGN
+1532 
-1539 ATQHTYPRATD
+1539 
-1550 PARDTALTITAVTG
+1550 
-1564 TTVSVNVGIID
+1564 
-1575 ASTSST
+1575 
-1581 KSYPRASSNDPAYN
+1581 
-1595 TELAI
+1595 
-1600 SAVDATTITVNVGPN
+1600 
-1615 TTNPTVHTFES
+1615 
-1626 AVSGA
+1626 
-1631 VITQGYNQD
+1631 GYNQT
-1640 KCLRDT
+1640 KCNRDVK
-1646 RYIVDGLTHDILY
+1646 YIVDGLTFDILY
-1659 GGNSATRVTAAS
+1659 GGNSATRQVAAS
-1671 YFEGAAAQL
+1671 YFEGAVAQL
-1680 PVDQLA
+1680 PVNQLA
-1686 PTTAAYEHL
+1686 PTTAAYTHL
-1695 KNNVL
+1695 KDTVL
-1700 PAVVTNTP
+1700 PAVITNTP

-1714 NTTPQD
+1714 NSETQD
-1720 TTGGA
+1720 TSSGA
-1725 ATATESAALAT
+1725 ATATESAALEV

-1741 IDHINGYDNINPLGD
+1741 IDHINGYDNINPLGN

-1770 QDYSTIIAQKSSIQ
+1770 QDYSTITTQKSSIQ

-1859 ILNKIIQDQA
+1859 ILDKIIQDQA

-1874 QSGEAQN
+1874 QNSETQN

-1916 IKPDYPQWVSTDVV
+1916 TKPDYAQWVATDVV
-1930 DGVSNLLAEK
+1930 DGVSNLLDQK
-1940 ATIQADTVSFINTT
+1940 STIQADTITFINTT
-1954 YNGFSYSEEVCKR
+1954 YNGFSYNEETCKR
-1967 DTGFIIDAVVHDAFY
+1967 DTGYIIDAVTHDALY

-1994 YFLGTTQYLPNEQ
+1994 YFLGSTQYLPNEQ
-2007 VTPTVQAYT
+2007 VAPTVAAYT

-2034 TGNPLTQTLSG
+2034 TGNPLSQVLGG
-2045 NYGDAAVATTFT
+2045 NYGNAAVATSFT

-2063 KTAVQNQTLIG
+2063 KTAVSNQTLIG

-2083 TWIAEANR
+2083 SWIAEADR
-2091 NAASEF
+2091 NSASEF
-2097 FVQKSYYQDET
+2097 FVQKSYYETET
-2108 ITYINENILGFS
+2108 IKYIEQNILGFS
-2120 YNIDKCKRDTGYIL
+2120 YNIDKCKRDTGYII

-2157 NGAILTGIAGA
+2157 NGAILTGIAGD

-2183 ADIVNKVSK
+2183 ADIVDKVSK
-2192 NEVVTRSFGNTA
+2192 NEVVTKSFGNTA

-2217 DSSEFPGAELALL
+2217 DSSEFPGAELKLL

-2245 WFEREH
+2245 WFERGH

-2264 NAILAEEQSII
+2264 NAILAEEASII

-2296 GVISVTTDKIANLNN
+2296 GVISVTTDKLANLNN

-2497 INIGATTGTV
+2497 INIGAATGTV

-2513 TIEGVLTVNGNLV
+2513 TIEGILTVNGNLV

-2551 YVSINTRN
+2551 YVSINTREG
-2559 TEESITFG
+2559 EESITFG
-2567 TAPKVIIANQTEST
+2567 EQPSVIIANQTIST

-2595 IEGSTFIETNL
+2595 IEGSTFINTDL

-2621 EHTVAGK
+2621 EHTVSGK

-2696 NIHSGIDIV
+2696 NIHSGIDVV

-2839 TGGTLRATLSNTEF
+2839 TGGGLRATLSNTEF
-2853 NIQSTVITNLLNDTQ
+2853 NIQSTVITNLLSQTE
-2868 SDNYTTGALVVAGG
+2868 SDNYTTGALVVSGG

-2893 YLNGNNSGV
+2893 YINGNNSGV

-3099 TGAVQVTAAAGDADA
+3099 TGAVQVTAAAGAADA

>member
-1 MDYFKRQSLHSR
+1 M
-13 LIGDQSVTLTAD
+13 
-25 GEVLIE
+25 
-31 PAGGKVKIDGD
+31 
-42 LVVTGNA
+42 
-49 SGPEAT
+49 
-55 DILYVT
+55 
-61 QDGNDLND
+61 
-69 GKSLGPDGAKATIK
+69 TI
-83 SAVEAAQSGT
+83 
-93 TILVG
+93 
-98 PGDFFEENPIVLPD
+98 
-112 FVTIRGTGDLRNT
+112 
-125 RVFPRNNTQTIFYVG
+125 
-140 NGCYIHELTMRGLR
+140 
-154 YPGWC
+154 
-159 VEIREGALVTTSP
+159 
-172 YVQNCTNMNGP
+172 
-183 WLNDGTEF
+183 
-191 IPFET
+191 
-196 IQIPGVEPGAKPI
+196 
-209 MVEDNPSLPF
+209 
-219 SKQVNNTGG
+219 
-228 GGGMYVDG
+228 
-236 NKYDPASLVFSMV
+236 
-249 ADAFTQI
+249 
-256 SQGGIG
+256 
-262 FWIDNFGYTQ
+262 
-272 IVSCFSVFCSVG
+272 
-284 FKTTR
+284 
-289 GGYLSISNSVSDF
+289 
-302 GLVGIEADGF
+302 
-312 FPQAYTTARPQQDYY
+312 
-327 STVASVTINTPGA
+327 
-340 NYASAP
+340 
-346 TVSIEAPSKPGG
+346 
-358 TTATATASI
+358 
-367 DTTSG
+367 
-372 RLAAVTIQDAGSGY
+372 
-386 TSVPLI
+386 
-392 SFSGGGATAQAT
+392 
-404 GTVNL
+404 
-409 ASNVSVRLNSLRDK
+409 
-423 PQTGSIIKFDGD
+423 
-435 PLYYYI
+435 
-441 TGTNQINPPFVYDEQ
+441 
-456 VCRRDLSRIID
+456 
-467 AVTADIVLGT
+467 
-477 EYQSQAAATSYLRA
+477 
-491 TSSKVLSDQLAPTV
+491 
-505 YGIEQA
+505 
-511 RDLMKAETSNLAMEE
+511 
-526 QIDYLFNIITATI
+526 
-539 NDGDSS
+539 
-545 VQPNNT
+545 
-551 NSLAG
+551 
-556 AFNDLQTI
+556 
-564 DPARII
+564 
-570 AKDNVIE
+570 
-577 NREFLVEEVV
+577 
-587 AYINDQFTELSYNQ
+587 
-601 ADYKRDMTTLINGI
+601 LINGI

-628 RIAQEYEYRDRYK
+628 RIAQEYEYRTRHK
-641 NLLLSSFRFLSEK
+641 SMLLSSFRFLSEK
-654 FEALAEVQASS
+654 FEALAEVAASS

-697 AGVDDNRADAKDQ
+697 AGVDTNRADAKDQ

-715 NFMLEEFTTF
+715 NFLLEEFTTY
-725 LSAEAPGFVYDEDDY
+725 LSGEAPTFVFDEDDY

-759 NSSTVT
+759 NSSTVQ

-771 ANGAGGTQFS
+771 ANGAGGTLFA
-781 DLTPNDRNAVVA
+781 DLTPNDRNAIVA
-793 TYARMRFVIAR
+793 TFARMRFVIAR
-804 VVRGLSVT
+804 VVRGLTVT
-812 PTSGNGVAQDFGS
+812 PTTGNGVSQDFSS

-874 ANIIAARRDGFIN
+874 ANIIAARRDGFIR

-903 VEKCKRDVGYIVDAI
+903 QDKCKRDIGYIVDAI
-918 NRDILLGTNHNS
+918 NRDVLLGTNHNS
-930 IQAGQAYKRANVAYL
+930 IQAGEAYKRANVAYL

-955 SLKYA
+955 ALKYA

-968 TNNATIQSAV
+968 TNNATIQTAV
-978 ADRWDIVLDII
+978 ADRWDTVLDII
-989 EFDQLPSQGIEY
+989 EFDALPSQGIEY
-1001 PDPGPASNELIYG
+1001 PDPGPASNELLYG

-1039 YDEDKCSRDT
+1039 YDEAKCSRDT

-1138 PLTFTDPTNATTG
+1138 PLTFTDPSNATTG

-1178 VNFSYDSA
+1178 VNFTYDSA

-1201 DIALGTNYNAVTA
+1201 DVALGTNYNAVTA
-1214 GLGYSRAGAA
+1214 GLAYSRAGAA
-1224 TNKQAQGVQTLE
+1224 TNKAAQGLQTLE

-1242 KETVEK
+1242 KETIEK
-1248 GLSDIGEARALAAW
+1248 GLSDVGEARALAAW
-1262 NEVIDIFV
+1262 NEVIDIFT
-1270 NGIQSTDTAADTL
+1270 NGVQSTDAAADAL

-1293 DVIDAKDRLIANR
+1293 DLIDAKDRLIANR

-1311 ETLAFV
+1311 EIRAFV
-1317 NDNKTNFDVSGA
+1317 NDNNTNYDVSAA

-1349 SDTITLKPESLAF
+1349 SDTVTLKEESLAF

-1369 NHTYVGGTATAAV
+1369 NHTYVGGTASNAITITAGNV
-1382 QSGGNYTHTFV
+1382 QRD
-1393 SAVTN
+1393 VT
-1398 GVTSNLGN
+1398 
-1406 LPNAVTG
+1406 A
-1413 ATYNAAT
+1413 ATYNYAT
-1420 GEMVI
+1420 GIIEMTI
-1425 TSTAH
+1425 GAH
-1430 SLTTSNTLSIADDA
+1430 SFTTSDTVTIADNA
-1444 LTFTCTM
+1444 LTFTC
-1451 DGNSSNH
+1451 DADSNATQH

-1466 ASGANLAISS
+1466 ASGTAI
-1476 VTADTITINVGASPI
+1476 A
-1491 VNHDVTDATYNYATG
+1491 
-1506 VIEMTIG
+1506 
-1513 SHSLTVGTSI
+1513 
-1523 KIANDSLTF
+1523 
-1532 TCDADGN
+1532 
-1539 ATQHTYPRATD
+1539 
-1550 PARDTALTITAVTG
+1550 ITAVTG
-1564 TTVSVNVGIID
+1564 TTISANVGIID

-1581 KSYPRASSNDPAYN
+1581 KSYPRASSNDSAHN
-1595 TELAI
+1595 AELPI
-1600 SAVDATTITVNVGPN
+1600 TAVGATTITVNVGPN

-1631 VITQGYNQD
+1631 VIQGYNQD

-1659 GGNSATRVTAAS
+1659 GGNSATRQTAAS
-1671 YFEGAAAQL
+1671 YFEGAVAQL
-1680 PVDQLA
+1680 PSDQLA
-1686 PTTAAYEHL
+1686 PTTAAYTHL

-1725 ATATESAALAT
+1725 ATATESTALGV

-1741 IDHINGYDNINPLGD
+1741 IDHINGYDNINPLGN
-1756 EVLPSVTWASAELQ
+1756 EVLPSVTWASSELQ
-1770 QDYSTIIAQKSSIQ
+1770 QDYSTITTQKSSIQ

-1874 QSGEAQN
+1874 QNSETQN

-1916 IKPDYPQWVSTDVV
+1916 TKPDYAQWVANDVV
-1930 DGVSNLLAEK
+1930 DGVSNLLDQK
-1940 ATIQADTVSFINTT
+1940 STIQADTITFINST
-1954 YNGFSYSEEVCKR
+1954 YNGFSYNEETCKR
-1967 DTGFIIDAVVHDAFY
+1967 DTGYIIDAVTHDALY

-1994 YFLGTTQYLPNEQ
+1994 YFLGSTQYLPNEQ

-2034 TGNPLTQTLSG
+2034 TGNPLSQVLGG
-2045 NYGDAAVATTFT
+2045 NYGNAAVATTFT

-2063 KTAVQNQTLIG
+2063 KTAVSNQTLIG

-2083 TWIAEANR
+2083 SWIAEADR

-2097 FVQKSYYQDET
+2097 FVQKSYYETET
-2108 ITYINENILGFS
+2108 IKYIEQNILGFS
-2120 YNIDKCKRDTGYIL
+2120 YNIDKCKRDTGYII

-2157 NGAILTGIAGA
+2157 NGAILTGIAGD

-2183 ADIVNKVSK
+2183 ADIVDKVSK
-2192 NEVVTRSFGNTA
+2192 NEVVTKSFGNTA

-2217 DSSEFPGAELALL
+2217 DSSEFPGAELKLL

-2264 NAILAEEQSII
+2264 NAILAEETSII

-2296 GVISVTTDKIANLNN
+2296 GVISVTTDKLANLNN

-2497 INIGATTGTV
+2497 INIGAATGTV

-2513 TIEGVLTVNGNLV
+2513 TIEGILTVNGNLV

-2540 QAYSITEGTED
+2540 QAYSISEGTED
-2551 YVSINTRN
+2551 YVSINTRVG
-2559 TEESITFG
+2559 EESITFG
-2567 TAPKVIIANQTEST
+2567 EQPSVIIANQTIST

-2595 IEGSTFIETNL
+2595 IEGSTFINTDL

-2621 EHTVAGK
+2621 EHTVSGK

-2696 NIHSGIDIV
+2696 NIHSGIDVV

-2839 TGGTLRATLSNTEF
+2839 TGGGLRATLSNTEF
-2853 NIQSTVITNLLNDTQ
+2853 NIQSTVITNLLSQTQ
-2868 SDNYTTGALVVAGG
+2868 SDNHTTGALVVSGG

-2893 YLNGNNSGV
+2893 YINGNNSGV

-3099 TGAVQVTAAAGDADA
+3099 TGAVQVTAAAGAADA

>member
-13 LIGDQSVTLTAD
+13 LIGDTSVTLTAD

-31 PAGGKVKIDGD
+31 PSGRKVTIDGD

-49 SGPEAT
+49 SGSEVT

-83 SAVEAAQSGT
+83 SAVASSSPGT

-98 PGDFFEENPIVLPD
+98 PGDFYESNPITLPD

-125 RVFPRNNTQTIFYVG
+125 RIFPRNNTQTIFYMG
-140 NGCYIHELTMRGLR
+140 NGCYLHELTMRGLR

-159 VEIREGALVTTSP
+159 AEIREGALVTTSP
-172 YVQNCTNMNGP
+172 YIQNCTNMNGP

-196 IQIPGVEPGAKPI
+196 VQIPGIEPGAKPL
-209 MVEDNPSLPF
+209 MVEDYPALPSG
-219 SKQVNNTGG
+219 KQVNDTGG
-228 GGGMYVDG
+228 GGGLYVDG
-236 NKYDPASLVFSMV
+236 NQYDPASLVFSFV

-256 SQGGIG
+256 AQGGVG

-302 GLVGIEADGF
+302 GLKGIEADGF
-312 FPQAYTTARPQQDYY
+312 YPQAYTTARPQQDYF

-340 NYASAP
+340 NYTSAP
-346 TVSIEAPSKPGG
+346 TVVIEGPSKVGG
-358 TTATATASI
+358 VTATATASI

-372 RLAAVTIQDAGSGY
+372 KLAAVTIQQAGSGY

-404 GTVNL
+404 GTINL
-409 ASNVSVRLNSLRDK
+409 ASNVTVTLNSLRDK
-423 PQTGSIIKFDGD
+423 PQTGSIIKFEGD

-441 TGTNQINPPFVYDEQ
+441 TGTNQINPPFVYDEV
-456 VCRRDLSRIID
+456 VCRRDLRRIID

-477 EYQSQAAATSYLRA
+477 SYQSQAAATSYLRA

-505 YGIEQA
+505 FGIESA
-511 RDLMKAETSNLAMEE
+511 RDGMKAETTNLAMEE
-526 QIDYLFNIITATI
+526 QIDYLFNIITSTI
-539 NDGDSS
+539 NEGDSS
-545 VQPNNT
+545 VQPDNQNDIANT
-551 NSLAG
+551 L
-556 AFNDLQTI
+556 NDLNTI
-564 DPARII
+564 DPARIA
-570 AKDNVIE
+570 AKNNVLE
-577 NREFLVEEVV
+577 NREFIVEEVA
-587 AYINDQFTELSYNQ
+587 AYVNDQFTELSYNQ
-601 ADYKRDMTTLINGI
+601 ADYTSDMTTLINGI
-615 QMFAVLESNQQII
+615 QMFAALESNQQII
-628 RIAQEYEYRDRYK
+628 RLAQEYEVRTRFK
-641 NLLLSSFRFLSEK
+641 PMLLSSFRFLSEK
-654 FEALAEVQASS
+654 FEALAEVQAST
-665 IALQNVK
+665 IALTNVK
-672 EGFNQFMNIVDD
+672 EGFNQFMNIIDD

-697 AGVDDNRADAKDQ
+697 AGVDSNRADAKDQ

-715 NFMLEEFTTF
+715 NFLTTEFTTF
-725 LSAEAPGFVYDEDDY
+725 LAAEAPGFSFDVDNY

-759 NSSTVT
+759 NSSTVL
-765 ECKYYF
+765 EARYYF
-771 ANGAGGTQFS
+771 DNGADGTLFS
-781 DLTPNDRNAVVA
+781 DLTPNDRNAIVQS
-793 TYARMRFVIAR
+793 YARMRFVIGR
-804 VVRGLSVT
+804 VARGLAVT
-812 PTSGNGVAQDFGS
+812 ATTGNGVSQDFTS

-832 ASFLDSLLF
+832 ADFLDTLLF
-841 NVEDMIDNVTLTRLP
+841 NIEDMIDNVTLDRLP
-856 ATLTYPTYGD
+856 STLTYPTYGD
-866 EPALQIDA
+866 EPALQVDA
-874 ANIIAARRDGFIN
+874 ANIIEARRNGFIT
-887 DAIQYNL
+887 DAISYNL
-894 ANNPTLTYD
+894 ANNPTLTYNQD
-903 VEKCKRDVGYIVDAI
+903 KCKRDIGYLVDGI

-930 IQAGQAYKRANVAYL
+930 IQAATAYKRANVAYL
-945 NVEQKPATIL
+945 NSEQKPATIL

-960 KTLGVAAV
+960 KTLGIAAV
-968 TNNATIQSAV
+968 TTNDLIRDDVSAK
-978 ADRWDIVLDII
+978 WDIILDII
-989 EFDQLPSQGIEY
+989 EFDQLPSVGIEY

-1027 EVVAYIANNYYV
+1027 ETVQFINNQYFV
-1039 YDEDKCSRDT
+1039 YNSAKCERDT
-1049 GLIIDAAAFDT
+1049 GLIIDAAAYDT

-1080 AYVLSNQNTET
+1080 AYVLSDQNTET
-1091 IAGINFAKSR
+1091 IGGINFAKSR

-1138 PLTFTDPTNATTG
+1138 PLTFTDPSTASTAEINT
-1151 EVNAKAQLQNNRDFI
+1151 KSQLQNNRNFI

-1178 VNFSYDSA
+1178 VNFTYDSS

-1193 LILDAVSK
+1193 LILDAISK
-1201 DIALGTNYNAVTA
+1201 DVALGTNYNTVTA
-1214 GLGYSRAGAA
+1214 GLAYSRATAA
-1224 TNKQAQGVQTLE
+1224 TNKAAQGLQTLE

-1242 KETVEK
+1242 KETIEK
-1248 GLSDIGEARALAAW
+1248 GLSDTGEARALASW
-1262 NEVIDIFV
+1262 NEVIDIFE
-1270 NGIQSTDTAADTL
+1270 NGVVSTDTAADAIT
-1283 VFTNPVGANQ
+1283 FTTPVGASQ
-1293 DVIDAKDRLIANR
+1293 DLEDAKDQLQANR
-1306 EFIAQ
+1306 DFIAA
-1311 ETLAFV
+1311 EIVAYV
-1317 NDNKTNFDVSGA
+1317 NDNT
-1329 TYNQAT
+1329 
-1335 GDMVLTI
+1335 
-1342 GSHSLTT
+1342 
-1349 SDTITLKPESLAF
+1349 P
-1362 SCTYGQG
+1362 
-1369 NHTYVGGTATAAV
+1369 
-1382 QSGGNYTHTFV
+1382 
-1393 SAVTN
+1393 
-1398 GVTSNLGN
+1398 
-1406 LPNAVTG
+1406 
-1413 ATYNAAT
+1413 
-1420 GEMVI
+1420 
-1425 TSTAH
+1425 
-1430 SLTTSNTLSIADDA
+1430 
-1444 LTFTCTM
+1444 
-1451 DGNSSNH
+1451 
-1458 TYPRSTDP
+1458 P
-1466 ASGANLAISS
+1466 A
-1476 VTADTITINVGASPI
+1476 
-1491 VNHDVTDATYNYATG
+1491 
-1506 VIEMTIG
+1506 
-1513 SHSLTVGTSI
+1513 
-1523 KIANDSLTF
+1523 
-1532 TCDADGN
+1532 
-1539 ATQHTYPRATD
+1539 
-1550 PARDTALTITAVTG
+1550 
-1564 TTVSVNVGIID
+1564 
-1575 ASTSST
+1575 
-1581 KSYPRASSNDPAYN
+1581 
-1595 TELAI
+1595 
-1600 SAVDATTITVNVGPN
+1600 
-1615 TTNPTVHTFES
+1615 
-1626 AVSGA
+1626 
-1631 VITQGYNQD
+1631 GYNQT
-1640 KCLRDT
+1640 KCNRDVK
-1646 RYIVDGLTHDILY
+1646 YIVDGLSHDILY
-1659 GGNSATRVTAAS
+1659 GGNSATRLVAAS
-1671 YFEGAAAQL
+1671 YFEGAVAQL
-1680 PVDQLA
+1680 PVNQLT
-1686 PTTAAYEHL
+1686 PTTNAYTHL
-1695 KNNVL
+1695 KDTVI
-1700 PAVVTNTP
+1700 PAIITNTP

-1714 NTTPQD
+1714 NTETQN
-1720 TTGGA
+1720 TTNGA
-1725 ATATESAALAT
+1725 ATAPESAALEL

-1741 IDHINGYDNINPLGD
+1741 IDHINGYDNVNPLGD
-1756 EVLPSVTWASAELQ
+1756 EVLPSVTWSTSELQ
-1770 QDYSTIIAQKSSIQ
+1770 QDYSTIVAQKSSIQ
-1784 TLTTAFIADTFTGFN
+1784 SLTTQFIADTFTGFN

-1825 SATVGAA
+1825 SATLNAA

-1847 AETAKALEYTAT
+1847 AETATALEYTAT

-1874 QSGEAQN
+1874 QSSEAQD
-1881 TSAGAG
+1881 TTAGAG
-1887 TATEAA
+1887 TTTEAA
-1893 RASNL
+1893 TAANL

-1909 LDQLPAE
+1909 LDNLPTE
-1916 IKPDYPQWVSTDVV
+1916 VKPDYATFANADVIA
-1930 DGVSNLLAEK
+1930 GVNNLLTEK
-1940 ATIQADTVSFINTT
+1940 DTIVADTITYINTT
-1954 YNGFSYSEEVCKR
+1954 YNGFSYDQEVCKR
-1967 DTGFIIDAVVHDAFY
+1967 DTGYIIDAIVHDAFY

-1994 YFLGTTQYLPNEQ
+1994 YFLGSTQYLPNEQ
-2007 VTPTVQAYT
+2007 VAPTVAAYN

-2024 TIQGVAVTPQ
+2024 TIQGVAVIPQ
-2034 TGNPLTQTLSG
+2034 SGNSLSQVLSG
-2045 NYGDAAVATTFT
+2045 NYGNAAVGTTFT
-2057 DLIGIL
+2057 NLIGIL
-2063 KTAVQNQTLIG
+2063 KTAITNQTLIG

-2083 TWIAEANR
+2083 TWINQATRDAAE
-2091 NAASEF
+2091 SF
-2097 FVQKSYYQDET
+2097 FVQKSYYETET
-2108 ITYINENILGFS
+2108 IKYIEQNILGFS
-2120 YNIDKCKRDTGYIL
+2120 YNIDKCKRDTGYII
-2134 DAALYDMMYGGD
+2134 DAAIYDMMYGGD

-2157 NGAILTGIAGA
+2157 NGAILTGITGD

-2183 ADIVNKVSK
+2183 ASIVNKVSK
-2192 NEVVTRSFGNTA
+2192 NETVTKSFGNPA
-2204 TQTLTIPDGSTLL
+2204 TQLLTIPDGSTLL
-2217 DSSEFPGAELALL
+2217 ETGELPGAELELL
-2230 INRVAD
+2230 IARVAD
-2236 AIEAKSMGD
+2236 AIEAKTMGD

-2251 DLTLGN
+2251 NLTLGN
-2257 SIFLAER
+2257 SIFLQER
-2264 NAILAEEQSII
+2264 NAILDAEDDIV
-2275 DTSISNLNLV
+2275 DNAISSLNLV
-2285 YGGIFDITVFP
+2285 YGGIFDINVFP
-2296 GVISVTTDKIANLNN
+2296 GVISVTTDKLADLNN

-2316 TSGHAFEYVGAGVT
+2316 TSGHAFEYVGAGIT

-2433 TQRAVATYV
+2433 TQRAVSNYV
-2442 ESRYLNKTT
+2442 EARYLNKTT

-2475 SASFEFL
+2475 NTSFEFL
-2482 NSGVQSIDMLAAATT
+2482 NTGVQSIDMLAAATT
-2497 INIGATTGTV
+2497 INIGAATGTV

-2551 YVSINTRN
+2551 YISINTREG
-2559 TEESITFG
+2559 EEAITFG
-2567 TAPKVIIANQTEST
+2567 EQPSVIIANQTIST

-2595 IEGSTFIETNL
+2595 VEGSVFINTDL
-2606 TVNANA
+2606 TVTANA
-2612 NLGSDRTTD
+2612 NLGADRTTS
-2621 EHTVAGK
+2621 EHTVSGK

-2653 YTTDGAEQILLGATP
+2653 YTTDGDEQILLGSTP
-2668 KLIVLNN
+2668 KLIILNN

-2696 NIHSGIDIV
+2696 NIHSGIDVV

-2724 TDSTTFDVINTV
+2724 TDSTSFDVINTV

-2772 LQIPVGTTA
+2772 LQIPVGTTS

-2815 DVDQDTKVVA
+2815 DVDQDTKIVA
-2825 EDSPGADNDELDFF
+2825 EDNPGADNDELDFF
-2839 TGGTLRATLSNTEF
+2839 TGGVLRATLSSTSFDIAATNTLSIANVTESE
-2853 NIQSTVITNLLNDTQ
+2853 ST
-2868 SDNYTTGALVVAGG
+2868 TTGALTVAGG
-2882 VGIAKNLHVNG
+2882 VGISKNLHVNG
-2893 YLNGNNSGV
+2893 YINGNTNGI

-2926 TLIANAPDSAADD
+2926 KLIANAPDSAADD
-2939 VVYPMTF
+2939 IVYPMTF
-2946 AHHTVSGAIV
+2946 AHHTISGAIV
-2956 AGAGTGIKFELE
+2956 AGSGTGIKFELE
-2968 TTNNNFE
+2968 TTNDNFE
-2975 IGGQIETVAQD
+2975 IGGQIEIVSQD

-2993 FDMVFRTMDAGTA
+2993 FDMVFRTMDAGST

-3045 FADDSTEMIDA
+3045 FADDSTEMLDA

-3099 TGAVQVTAAAGDADA
+3099 TGTVQVTAAAGTADA

-3128 ATPIWSDTIDGGTF
+3128 ATPIWSDTIDGGSF

>member
-69 GKSLGPDGAKATIK
+69 GRSLGPDGAKATIK

-125 RVFPRNNTQTIFYVG
+125 RVFPRNNTKTIFYVG

-196 IQIPGVEPGAKPI
+196 VQIPGVEPGAKPI

-219 SKQVNNTGG
+219 DKQVNNTGG

-312 FPQAYTTARPQQDYY
+312 YPQAYTTARPQQDYY

-340 NYASAP
+340 NYTSAP
-346 TVSIEAPSKPGG
+346 TVTIEPPSKPGG
-358 TTATATASI
+358 VTATATASI

-372 RLAAVTIQDAGSGY
+372 RLAAVTVQDAGSGY

-441 TGTNQINPPFVYDEQ
+441 TGTNQVNPPFVYDEQ

-526 QIDYLFNIITATI
+526 QIDYLFNIITSTI

-564 DPARII
+564 DPAKIV

-577 NREFLVEEVV
+577 NREFLVEEVS

-601 ADYKRDMTTLINGI
+601 ADYTRDMTILINGI

-628 RIAQEYEYRDRYK
+628 RIAQEYEYRTRHK
-641 NLLLSSFRFLSEK
+641 SMLLSSFRFLSEK
-654 FEALAEVQASS
+654 FEALAEVAASS

-697 AGVDDNRADAKDQ
+697 AGVDTNRADAKDQ

-715 NFMLEEFTTF
+715 NFLLEEFTTY
-725 LSAEAPGFVYDEDDY
+725 LAGEAPTFVFDEDDY

-759 NSSTVT
+759 NSSTVQ

-771 ANGAGGTQFS
+771 ANGAGGTLFS
-781 DLTPNDRNAVVA
+781 DLTPNDRNAIVA
-793 TYARMRFVIAR
+793 TFARMRFVIAR

-812 PTSGNGVAQDFGS
+812 PTTGNGVSQDFSS

-874 ANIIAARRDGFIN
+874 ANIIAARRDGFIR

-903 VEKCKRDVGYIVDAI
+903 QDKCKRDIGYIVDAI
-918 NRDILLGTNHNS
+918 NRDVLLGTNHNS
-930 IQAGQAYKRANVAYL
+930 IQAGEAYKRANVAYL

-955 SLKYA
+955 ALKYA

-968 TNNATIQSAV
+968 TNNATIQTAV
-978 ADRWDIVLDII
+978 ADRWDTVLDII
-989 EFDQLPSQGIEY
+989 EFDALPSQGIEY
-1001 PDPGPASNELIYG
+1001 PDPGPASNELLYG

-1039 YDEDKCSRDT
+1039 YDEAKCSRDT

-1138 PLTFTDPTNATTG
+1138 PLTFTDPSNATTG

-1178 VNFSYDSA
+1178 VNFTYDSA

-1201 DIALGTNYNAVTA
+1201 DVALGTNYNAVTA
-1214 GLGYSRAGAA
+1214 GLAYSRAGAA
-1224 TNKQAQGVQTLE
+1224 TNKAAQGLQTLE

-1242 KETVEK
+1242 KETIEK
-1248 GLSDIGEARALAAW
+1248 GLSDVGEARALAAW
-1262 NEVIDIFV
+1262 NEVIDIFT
-1270 NGIQSTDTAADTL
+1270 NGVQSTDAAADAL

-1293 DVIDAKDRLIANR
+1293 DLIDAKDRLIANR

-1311 ETLAFV
+1311 EIRAFV
-1317 NDNKTNFDVSGA
+1317 NDNNTNYDVSAA

-1349 SDTITLKPESLAF
+1349 SDTVTLKEESLAF

-1369 NHTYVGGTATAAV
+1369 NHTYVGGTASNAITITAGNV
-1382 QSGGNYTHTFV
+1382 QRD
-1393 SAVTN
+1393 VT
-1398 GVTSNLGN
+1398 
-1406 LPNAVTG
+1406 A
-1413 ATYNAAT
+1413 ATYNYAT
-1420 GEMVI
+1420 GIIEMTI
-1425 TSTAH
+1425 GAH
-1430 SLTTSNTLSIADDA
+1430 SFTTSDTVTIADNA
-1444 LTFTCTM
+1444 LTFTC
-1451 DGNSSNH
+1451 DADSNATQH

-1466 ASGANLAISS
+1466 ASGTAI
-1476 VTADTITINVGASPI
+1476 A
-1491 VNHDVTDATYNYATG
+1491 
-1506 VIEMTIG
+1506 
-1513 SHSLTVGTSI
+1513 
-1523 KIANDSLTF
+1523 
-1532 TCDADGN
+1532 
-1539 ATQHTYPRATD
+1539 
-1550 PARDTALTITAVTG
+1550 ITAVTG
-1564 TTVSVNVGIID
+1564 TTISANVGIID

-1581 KSYPRASSNDPAYN
+1581 KSYPRASSNDSAHN
-1595 TELAI
+1595 AELPI
-1600 SAVDATTITVNVGPN
+1600 TAVGATTITVNVGPN

-1631 VITQGYNQD
+1631 VIQGYNQD

-1659 GGNSATRVTAAS
+1659 GGNSATRQTAAS
-1671 YFEGAAAQL
+1671 YFEGAVAQL
-1680 PVDQLA
+1680 PSDQLA
-1686 PTTAAYEHL
+1686 PTTAAYTHL

-1725 ATATESAALAT
+1725 ATATESTALGV

-1741 IDHINGYDNINPLGD
+1741 IDHINGYDNINPLGN
-1756 EVLPSVTWASAELQ
+1756 EVLPSVTWASSELQ
-1770 QDYSTIIAQKSSIQ
+1770 QDYSTITTQKSSIQ

-1874 QSGEAQN
+1874 QNSETQN

-1916 IKPDYPQWVSTDVV
+1916 TKPDYAQWVANDVV
-1930 DGVSNLLAEK
+1930 DGVSNLLDQK
-1940 ATIQADTVSFINTT
+1940 STIQADTITFINST
-1954 YNGFSYSEEVCKR
+1954 YNGFSYNEETCKR
-1967 DTGFIIDAVVHDAFY
+1967 DTGYIIDAVTHDALY

-1994 YFLGTTQYLPNEQ
+1994 YFLGSTQYLPNEQ

-2034 TGNPLTQTLSG
+2034 TGNPLSQVLGG
-2045 NYGDAAVATTFT
+2045 NYGNAAVATTFT

-2063 KTAVQNQTLIG
+2063 KTAVSNQTLIG

-2083 TWIAEANR
+2083 AWIAEADR

-2097 FVQKSYYQDET
+2097 FVQKSYYETET
-2108 ITYINENILGFS
+2108 IKYIEQNILGFS
-2120 YNIDKCKRDTGYIL
+2120 YNIDKCKRDTGYII

-2157 NGAILTGIAGA
+2157 NGAILTGIAGD

-2183 ADIVNKVSK
+2183 ADIVDKVSK
-2192 NEVVTRSFGNTA
+2192 NEVVTKSFGNTA

-2217 DSSEFPGAELALL
+2217 DSSEFPGAELKLL

-2264 NAILAEEQSII
+2264 NAILAEETSII

-2296 GVISVTTDKIANLNN
+2296 GVISVTTDKLANLNN

-2513 TIEGVLTVNGNLV
+2513 TIEGILTVNGNLV

-2551 YVSINTRN
+2551 YVSINTREG
-2559 TEESITFG
+2559 EESITFG
-2567 TAPKVIIANQTEST
+2567 EQPSVIIANQTIST

-2595 IEGSTFIETNL
+2595 IEGSTFINTNL

-2621 EHTVAGK
+2621 EHTVSGK

-2696 NIHSGIDIV
+2696 NIHSGIDVV

-2853 NIQSTVITNLLNDTQ
+2853 NIQSTVITNLLNQTE
-2868 SDNYTTGALVVAGG
+2868 SDNHTTGALVVSGG

-2893 YLNGNNSGV
+2893 YINGNNSGV

-3099 TGAVQVTAAAGDADA
+3099 TGAVQVTAAAGAADA